1 MVRQVTTRLCVEHR
15 EDFQKLWSDKLQQDC
30 MLNTE
35 RIFRSCGQASYNKI
49 VCWTQRGFSE
59 VVVRQVTTRL
69 CVEHR
74 EDFQKLWS
82 DKLQQD
88 CVLNTERIF
97 RSCGQ
102 TSYNKIV
109 CWTQRG
115 FSEVVVRQVT
125 TRLHVEHR
133 EGFQKLWSD
142 KLQQD
147 CMLNTERVF
156 RSCGQTSYNKIVC

>member
-35 RIFRSCGQASYNKI
+35 RIFRSCGQTSYNI
-49 VCWTQRGFSE
+49 
-59 VVVRQVTTRL
+59 L
-69 CVEHR
+69 YVEHR
-74 EDFQKLWS
+74 EGFQKLWS
-82 DKLQQD
+82 GKLQQD

-109 CWTQRG
+109 C
-115 FSEVVVRQVT
+115 
-125 TRLHVEHR
+125 
-133 EGFQKLWSD
+133 
-142 KLQQD
+142 
-147 CMLNTERVF
+147 
-156 RSCGQTSYNKIVC
+156 